1 MIDAKIR
8 EARDG
13 GGVGGGQ
20 DMNARVTRLEVEF
33 EHVRKDLD
41 EIRSDLKD
49 IKGGL
54 AGLAT
59 KANITQN
66 NMIVAALAVAVV
78 GVFVAVLTYLQA
90 FR

>member
-1 MIDAKIR
+1 MIDEKVR
-8 EARDG
+8 ETLG
-13 GGVGGGQ
+13 GGGGGGNQ
-20 DMNARVTRLEVEF
+20 DMNSRVTRLEVEF

-59 KANITQN
+59 KRDITQN
-66 NMIVAALAVAVV
+66 NLIIAGLALAVV

-90 FR
+90 FK